1 VAHTT
6 IDGMSELID
15 KTPTAICFGE
25 RAAADPLYPAY
36 HDTEWGRPTSS
47 ESVLFE
53 HVCLEMFQVGL
64 SWRTILYKRDAFRE
78 AFAGFEPEAV
88 AGFTSEDA
96 ARLVTNEAIIR
107 NRAKIDACINAARI
121 VRDMHDDGETLAA
134 LLGRFRPSDHAR
146 PEPGGVP
153 ATTAEATALAKEMH
167 RRGFRFIGPVN
178 TYATMQAC
186 GLVNDHVI
194 GCPIGDEIG

>member
-1 VAHTT
+1 
-6 IDGMSELID
+6 MSESIID

-25 RAAADPLYPAY
+25 RAAADALYPAY
-36 HDTEWGRPTSS
+36 HDTEWGRPTDS

-53 HVCLEMFQVGL
+53 HICLEAFQVGL
-64 SWRTILYKRDAFRE
+64 SWRTILYKRDAFRD

-88 AGFTSEDA
+88 AGFTEADA
-96 ARLVTNEAIIR
+96 DRLVENPAIIR

-121 VRDMHDDGETLAA
+121 VRDMHGAGETLVG
-134 LLGRFRPSDHAR
+134 LLEQFRPGNHRR
-146 PEPGGVP
+146 PQPDEVP
-153 ATTAEATALAKEMH
+153 VTTPEATALAKEMH
-167 RRGFRFIGPVN
+167 RRGFRFVGPVN

-186 GLVNDHVI
+186 GLVNDHVV